1 MLQVVLIG
9 LIVGSAIDNIKVDE
23 ALLSEHR
30 MADAD
35 VLASLHRNGN
45 CPSVVR
51 TIDLRFVGVEPRV
64 TALTS
69 NASGLGFTFMQTV
82 DMEDG
87 EVAVDFS
94 IEADTH
100 PTTIDN
106 LTLKALKIEQY
117 YSARYDGWGT
127 VATKC

>member
-1 MLQVVLIG
+1 MLHFLLIG
-9 LIVGSAIDNIKVDE
+9 ITVGSAIDNIKVDE
-23 ALLSEHR
+23 VLLSEQR

-35 VLASLHRNGN
+35 VLASLQRNAN
-45 CPSVVR
+45 CSSVVR

-69 NASGLGFTFMQTV
+69 NAQDLGFKFMQTV
-82 DMEDG
+82 DMKEG
-87 EVAVDFS
+87 RVAVDFT
-94 IEADTH
+94 IEADTI

-106 LTLKALKIEQY
+106 ITIKALKIEQY
-117 YSARYDGWGT
+117 YSVRYDGWGT